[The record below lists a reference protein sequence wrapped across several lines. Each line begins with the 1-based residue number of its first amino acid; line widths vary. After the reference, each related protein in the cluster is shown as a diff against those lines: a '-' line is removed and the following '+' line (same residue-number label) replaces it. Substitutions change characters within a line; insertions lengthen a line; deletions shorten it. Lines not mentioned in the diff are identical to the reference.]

1 MKTSTKNGIEYYHF
15 PSCSLDK
22 TVGYHDIEGAD
33 KTKKITDGEH
43 SEVQK
48 GMQEFQV
55 AMSKQLDG
63 GAVTQHL
70 TDEAGLSDGSTS
82 DDGVDLVKLR
92 DNLKL
97 DACSG
102 EHQLKKASK
111 TIARVSVDVPEAKM
125 SDALAAQLASHAERV
140 QEAQILIANM
150 QFAGEHGT
158 CRSTAAIATEWRV
171 DATKLRTNIDE
182 GLKMIGALVPKK
194 TAPSPKKAG
203 KRQTKSNK

>member
-1 MKTSTKNGIEYYHF
+1 MKKSKKNGIEYYHF

-22 TVGYHDIEGAD
+22 TVGYHDTEGAD
-33 KTKKITDGEH
+33 KTKMITDGEH
-43 SEVQK
+43 SMVQK

-102 EHQLKKASK
+102 EHQLKKL
-111 TIARVSVDVPEAKM
+111 RRP
-125 SDALAAQLASHAERV
+125 SHV
-140 QEAQILIANM
+140 CL
-150 QFAGEHGT
+150 
-158 CRSTAAIATEWRV
+158 
-171 DATKLRTNIDE
+171 
-182 GLKMIGALVPKK
+182 
-194 TAPSPKKAG
+194 
-203 KRQTKSNK
+203 